1 MKNMLERI
9 TVDPEIC
16 QGQPCIRGLRITVAL
31 ILKLLALGKTP
42 QQIVADYPALEI
54 EDINEAI
61 KYATWLASERTI
73 YITEKRT

>member
-1 MKNMLERI
+1 MKKMLERI

-16 QGQPCIRGLRITVAL
+16 QGQPCIRGLRITVTL

-42 QQIVADYPALEI
+42 QQIVADYPELEI

-61 KYATWLASERTI
+61 KYAAWLASERTI
-73 YITEKRT
+73 YITDKRT